1 MESFTWWSDEHK
13 ALAEDIKKFVDKIMP
28 RAEEAF
34 WERQFPRDVIESIA
48 KEGYFGAGVPKDYG
62 GMGLGA
68 TGACIAIEEISRLP
82 GAGWIFGAAMLGGWH
97 QVIDFGTEEQKKHF
111 LPRMAK
117 GELGAVAMTEPGVG
131 TDVASIE
138 TSARREGDKYII
150 NGKKRF
156 ATSTGTA
163 ARYMLYAC
171 TSDDPEDIR
180 KHRQLTGFIIEKGMP
195 GFTIEKINEVM
206 GFDNVPNGYM
216 SLIDVPVPIAN
227 RIGEEGEG
235 WRVMV
240 LALNYERA
248 LVSAQVLGSMRE
260 ALRAIISYGQ
270 RRIQFGKPTIDIPT
284 NQFKVADMLSKL
296 KLARLATYY
305 ATQRLDEGKSK
316 DAAVDCSVAK
326 VFGTDAA
333 VELGVEA
340 IQVMGGDGTTKFY
353 PLQRIL
359 NESKVAQIAGGT
371 NEAIKITIYRM
382 GLKAMAE
389 DFKMPRRVRHQKLGV
404 PITTSDKPKKLA
416 KIDEESLLAVLA
428 EDYRVNPGLYM
439 SLDDLKETFAVEDA
453 ELQKTLLSLET
464 KQLVRLHRKGET
476 ITLAKAT
483 YEGLKKANPPEYYRW
498 FPPWVKDEDIF

>member
-1 MESFTWWSDEHK
+1 MEAFTWWSDEYS
-13 ALAEDIKKFVDKIMP
+13 ALAESVKKFVDKVMP

-34 WERQFPRDVIESIA
+34 WEREFPKDILADIA
-48 KEGYFGAGVPKDYG
+48 KEGYFGAGVPKEYG

-82 GAGWIFGAAMLGGWH
+82 GVGWIFGAAMLGGWH
-97 QVIDFGTEEQKKHF
+97 QVIDFGTEEQKKRF
-111 LPRMAK
+111 LPRMVE
-117 GELGAVAMTEPGVG
+117 GELGAVGMTEPYVG

-138 TSARREGDKYII
+138 TYAQRQGDKYII

-156 ATSTGTA
+156 VTGTGAA
-163 ARYMLYAC
+163 ARYMLYAR
-171 TSDDPEDIR
+171 TNDDPEAIR
-180 KHRQLTGFIIEKGMP
+180 RHRHLTGFIVERGMP
-195 GFTIEKINEVM
+195 GFSVEKINEVM
-206 GFDNVPNGYM
+206 GFDNVPNGYL
-216 SLIDVPVPIAN
+216 SLSDVPVPLAN

-248 LVSAQVLGSMRE
+248 LVSAQVLGTMRE
-260 ALRAIISYGQ
+260 TLRAVISYGQ
-270 RRIQFGKPTIDIPT
+270 RRIQFGQPTIDIPT
-284 NQFKVADMLSKL
+284 NQFKVADMLAKL

-305 ATQRLDEGKSK
+305 ATQRLDQGL
-316 DAAVDCSVAK
+316 DAAVDCSICK
-326 VFGTDAA
+326 VYNTDVA
-333 VELGVEA
+333 VEVGVEA

-371 NEAIKITIYRM
+371 NEAIKLTIYRM

-389 DFKMPRRVRHQKLGV
+389 DFRMPRRIRHDKLGV
-404 PITTSDKPKKLA
+404 PITTSDKPKRLTKV
-416 KIDEESLLAVLA
+416 DEDSLLAVLA

-439 SLDDLKETFAVEDA
+439 SLEDIKESFAVSDA
-453 ELQKTLLSLET
+453 ELEKRLVSLET
-464 KQLVRLHRKGET
+464 KGLVRLQRKGEA
-476 ITLAKAT
+476 ITLAKAS
-483 YEGLKKANPPEYYRW
+483 YEGLKAANPAQHYRW

>member
-1 MESFTWWSDEHK
+1 METFNWWSDGHR
-13 ALAEDIKKFVDKIMP
+13 ALADEVGKFVDKIMP

-34 WERQFPRDVIESIA
+34 WEREFPRDIIEKIA
-48 KEGYFGAGVPKDYG
+48 KEGYFGAGVPKEYG

-68 TGACIAIEEISRLP
+68 TGACIVIEEISRMP

-97 QVIDFGTEEQKKHF
+97 QVIDFGTEEQKKRF

-131 TDVASIE
+131 TDVASME
-138 TSARREGDKYII
+138 TSAKREGDNYII

-156 ATSTGTA
+156 ATGTGVA
-163 ARYMLYAC
+163 ARYMLYAR

-180 KHRQLTGFIIEKGMP
+180 RRRHLTGFVVEKGMP

-206 GFDNVPNGYM
+206 GFDNVPNGYL
-216 SLIDVPVPIAN
+216 SLIDVPVPVAN

-248 LVSAQVLGSMRE
+248 LISAQVLGSMRE
-260 ALRAIISYGQ
+260 ALKAIISYGQ

-284 NQFKVADMLSKL
+284 NQFKVADMMSKL
-296 KLARLATYY
+296 KLSRLATYY
-305 ATQRLDEGKSK
+305 AAQRLDEGKSK
-316 DAAVDCSVAK
+316 DAAVDCSIAK

-333 VELGVEA
+333 VEVGVEA
-340 IQVMGGDGTTKFY
+340 IQVMGGDGATKFY
-353 PLQRIL
+353 PLTRIV

-382 GLKAMAE
+382 GLRAMAE
-389 DFKMPRRVRHQKLGV
+389 DFRMPRRIRHQKLGV
-404 PITTSDKPKKLA
+404 PITTSDKPKKLS
-416 KIDEESLLAVLA
+416 KIDEKSLLAVLA
-428 EDYRVNPGLYM
+428 EDYIVNPGLYM
-439 SLDDLKETFAVEDA
+439 SLEDIKETFDVEDA
-453 ELQKTLLSLET
+453 ELGKTLLSLEK
-464 KQLVRLHRKGET
+464 KQLVRLHRKGEK
-476 ITLAKAT
+476 ITLAKAS
-483 YEGLKKANPPEYYRW
+483 YEGLKKANPPEHYRW
-498 FPPWVKDEDIF
+498 FPPWVKEEDIF

>member
-1 MESFTWWSDEHK
+1 MEAFTWWSDEHK
-13 ALAEDIKKFVDKIMP
+13 SLADEVGKFVDRVMP

-34 WERQFPRDVIESIA
+34 WEREFPRDILASIA
-48 KEGYFGAGVPKDYG
+48 EEGYFGAGVPKEYG

-68 TGACIAIEEISRLP
+68 TGACIVIEEVSRMP
-82 GAGWIFGAAMLGGWH
+82 GVGWIFGAAMLGGWH
-97 QVIDFGTEEQKKHF
+97 QVIDFGTEEQKKRF
-111 LPRMAK
+111 LPRMVK
-117 GELGAVAMTEPGVG
+117 GELGAVAMTEPAVG
-131 TDVASIE
+131 TDVAGIE
-138 TSARREGDKYII
+138 TFAKRQGDKYII

-156 ATSTGTA
+156 VTGTGVA
-163 ARYMLYAC
+163 DRYMLYAR

-180 KHRQLTGFIIEKGMP
+180 RHRHLTGFIVEKGMP

-206 GFDNVPNGYM
+206 GFDNVPNGYL
-216 SLIDVPVPIAN
+216 SLVDVPVPLAN

-248 LVSAQVLGSMRE
+248 LVSAQVLGTMRE
-260 ALRAIISYGQ
+260 TLRAVVSYGQ

-284 NQFKVADMLSKL
+284 NQFKVADMMAKL
-296 KLARLATYY
+296 KLARLSTYY
-305 ATQRLDEGKSK
+305 AAQRLDKGQ
-316 DAAVDCSVAK
+316 DAAVDCSICK
-326 VFGTDAA
+326 VFNTDVA
-333 VELGVEA
+333 VEVGVEA

-371 NEAIKITIYRM
+371 NEAIKLTIYRM
-382 GLKAMAE
+382 GLKAMAD
-389 DFKMPRRVRHQKLGV
+389 DFKMPHRVRHSKLGV
-404 PITTSDKPKKLA
+404 PITSADRPKKLS
-416 KIDEESLLAVLA
+416 KVNEDSLLAVLA

-439 SLDDLKETFAVEDA
+439 SREDLKEAFDVSDT
-453 ELQKTLLSLET
+453 ELDRVLLALES
-464 KQLVRLHRKGET
+464 KQLVRLHRKGEA

-483 YEGLKKANPPEYYRW
+483 YEGLKKANPPEHYRW

>member
-1 MESFTWWSDEHK
+1 MEAFTWWSEGHK
-13 ALAEDIKKFVDKIMP
+13 SLAGEVGKFVDKIMP

-34 WERQFPRDVIESIA
+34 WEREFPRDIMESIA
-48 KEGYFGAGVPKDYG
+48 TEGYFSAGVPKEYG

-68 TGACIAIEEISRLP
+68 TGACIVIEEISRLP
-82 GAGWIFGAAMLGGWH
+82 GAGWIFGASMLGGWH
-97 QVIDFGTEEQKKHF
+97 QVIDFGTEEQKKRF
-111 LPRMAK
+111 LPRMAR

-138 TSARREGDKYII
+138 TSARRQGDKYII

-156 ATSTGTA
+156 ATGTGA
-163 ARYMLYAC
+163 ADRYMLYAR
-171 TSDDPEDIR
+171 TSGDPEAVR
-180 KHRQLTGFIIEKGMP
+180 RHRHLTGFIVEKGMP

-206 GFDNVPNGYM
+206 GFDNVPNGYL

-270 RRIQFGKPTIDIPT
+270 RRIQFGKPTIEIPT

-305 ATQRLDEGKSK
+305 ATQRLDSGQ
-316 DAAVDCSVAK
+316 DAAVDCSIAK
-326 VFGTDAA
+326 VFGTDVA
-333 VELGVEA
+333 VEVGVEA

-353 PLQRIL
+353 PLTRIL

-382 GLKAMAE
+382 GLKAMAD
-389 DFKMPRRVRHQKLGV
+389 DFKMPRRVRHAKLGV
-404 PITTSDKPKKLA
+404 PITSAEKPKKLS
-416 KIDEESLLAVLA
+416 KIDEKSLLAVLA

-439 SLDDLKETFAVEDA
+439 SLDDLKERFAVSDA
-453 ELQKTLLSLET
+453 ELERVLLSLET
-464 KQLVRLHRKGET
+464 KELVRLHRQGET

-483 YEGLKKANPPEYYRW
+483 YEGLKKANPPEHYRW
-498 FPPWVKDEDIF
+498 FPPWVKEEDIF

>member
-1 MESFTWWSDEHK
+1 MEAFSWWSEEHK
-13 ALAEDIKKFVDKIMP
+13 KLAGDVGKFVDKIMP

-34 WERQFPRDVIESIA
+34 WQREFPRDIITSIA
-48 KEGYFGAGVPKDYG
+48 KEGYFGAGVPKEYG

-68 TGACIAIEEISRLP
+68 TGACIVIEEISRMP
-82 GAGWIFGAAMLGGWH
+82 GVGWIFGGAMLGGWH
-97 QVIDFGTEEQKKHF
+97 QVIDFGSEEQKKRF

-131 TDVASIE
+131 TDVAGIE
-138 TSARREGDKYII
+138 TYARRQGDKYIVS
-150 NGKKRF
+150 GKKRF
-156 ATSTGTA
+156 ATGTGA
-163 ARYMLYAC
+163 AGRYMLYAR

-180 KHRQLTGFIIEKGMP
+180 RHRHLTGFIVEKGMP

-206 GFDNVPNGYM
+206 GFDNVPNGYL
-216 SLIDVPVPIAN
+216 SLIDVPVPLKN

-260 ALRAIISYGQ
+260 ALRAVISYGQ

-284 NQFKVADMLSKL
+284 NQFKVADMLAKL
-296 KLARLATYY
+296 KLARLSTYY
-305 ATQRLDEGKSK
+305 AAQHLDSGQN
-316 DAAVDCSVAK
+316 AAVDCSVCK
-326 VFGTDAA
+326 VFSTDAA
-333 VELGVEA
+333 VEVGVEA

-371 NEAIKITIYRM
+371 NEAIKLTIYRM
-382 GLKAMAE
+382 GLRVMAD
-389 DFKMPRRVRHQKLGV
+389 DFRMPHRVRHSKLGV
-404 PITTSDKPKKLA
+404 PITSAEKPA
-416 KIDEESLLAVLA
+416 KRSKVDEDSLLAVLA

-439 SLDDLKETFAVEDA
+439 SFEDVKETFAVSDA
-453 ELQKTLLSLET
+453 ELERVLLALET
-464 KQLVRLHRKGET
+464 KGLVSLHRKGET
-476 ITLAKAT
+476 ITLAKAS
-483 YEGLKKANPPEYYRW
+483 YEGLKKANPPEHYRW
-498 FPPWVKDEDIF
+498 FPPWVKEEDIF

>member
-1 MESFTWWSDEHK
+1 MESFTWWSDGHK
-13 ALAEDIKKFVDKIMP
+13 ALAGDVGKFVDKIMP

-34 WERQFPRDVIESIA
+34 WDREFPRGIIEEIA
-48 KEGYFGAGVPKDYG
+48 KEGYFGAGVPKEYG

-82 GAGWIFGAAMLGGWH
+82 GAGWIFGASMLGGWH
-97 QVIDFGTEEQKKHF
+97 QVIDFGTEEQKKRF

-138 TSARREGDKYII
+138 TYAKREGDKYII

-156 ATSTGTA
+156 ATGTGA
-163 ARYMLYAC
+163 ADRYMLYAR
-171 TSDDPEDIR
+171 TSDDPEAVR
-180 KHRQLTGFIIEKGMP
+180 RHRHLTGFIVEKGMP

-206 GFDNVPNGYM
+206 GFDNVPNGYL
-216 SLIDVPVPIAN
+216 SLIDVPVPLAN

-305 ATQRLDEGKSK
+305 ATDRLDKGQ
-316 DAAVDCSVAK
+316 DAAVDCSIAK

-353 PLQRIL
+353 PLTRIL

-382 GLKAMAE
+382 GLKAMAD
-389 DFKMPRRVRHQKLGV
+389 DFKMPRRVRHAKLGV
-404 PITTSDKPKKLA
+404 PMTSAEKPKKLS
-416 KIDEESLLAVLA
+416 KIGEDSLLAVLA

-439 SLDDLKETFAVEDA
+439 SLDDLKERFAVGDA
-453 ELQKTLLSLET
+453 ELERVLLSLEA
-464 KQLVRLHRKGET
+464 KELVRLHRQGEM
-476 ITLAKAT
+476 ITLAKAS
-483 YEGLKKANPPEYYRW
+483 YEGLKKVNPPEYYRW

>member
-13 ALAEDIKKFVDKIMP
+13 ALAENVKKFVDKIMP

-34 WERQFPRDVIESIA
+34 WERKFPRDIIESIA
-48 KEGYFGAGVPKDYG
+48 KEGYFGAGVPRKYG

-97 QVIDFGTEEQKKHF
+97 QVIDFGTEEQKKRF

-138 TSARREGDKYII
+138 TSAKRQGDKYII

-156 ATSTGTA
+156 ATGTGVGN
-163 ARYMLYAC
+163 RYMLYAR

-180 KHRQLTGFIIEKGMP
+180 KHHQLTGFIVEKGMP

-216 SLIDVPVPIAN
+216 SLIDVPVPVAN
-227 RIGEEGEG
+227 RIGEEGQG

-240 LALNYERA
+240 MALNYERA
-248 LVSAQVLGSMRE
+248 LISAQVLGSMRE

-284 NQFKVADMLSKL
+284 NQFKVADMLGKL

-305 ATQRLDEGKSK
+305 AAQRLDEGK
-316 DAAVDCSVAK
+316 DAAVDCSVAN

-333 VELGVEA
+333 VEVGVEA

-382 GLKAMAE
+382 CLRAMAE
-389 DFKMPRRVRHQKLGV
+389 DFRMPRRVRHGKLGV
-404 PITTSDKPKKLA
+404 PITSSDKPKKLS

-439 SLDDLKETFAVEDA
+439 SLDDIKERFAVEET
-453 ELQKTLLSLET
+453 ELEKTLLSLEA
-464 KQLVRLHRKGET
+464 KELVKLNRKSEA

>member
-1 MESFTWWSDEHK
+1 MEAFTWWSDEQK
-13 ALAEDIKKFVDKIMP
+13 NLAGDVGKFVDKIMP

-34 WERQFPRDVIESIA
+34 WEREFPRDIMEDIA
-48 KEGYFGAGVPKDYG
+48 DEGYFGAGVPKEYG

-68 TGACIAIEEISRLP
+68 TGACIVIEEMSRMP
-82 GAGWIFGAAMLGGWH
+82 GVGWIFGAAMLGGWH
-97 QVIDFGTEEQKKHF
+97 QVIDFGTEEQKKRF

-117 GELGAVAMTEPGVG
+117 GELGAVAMTEPFVG

-138 TSARREGDKYII
+138 TSAKRQGDKYII

-156 ATSTGTA
+156 VTGTGVA
-163 ARYMLYAC
+163 GRYMLYAR

-180 KHRQLTGFIIEKGMP
+180 RHRHLTGFIVEKGMP

-206 GFDNVPNGYM
+206 GFDNVPNGYL
-216 SLIDVPVPIAN
+216 SLVDVPVPLAN
-227 RIGEEGEG
+227 RIGEEGGG

-248 LVSAQVLGSMRE
+248 LISAQVLGTMRE
-260 ALRAIISYGQ
+260 TLRAVISYGQ

-284 NQFKVADMLSKL
+284 NQFKVADMIAKL
-296 KLARLATYY
+296 KLARLSTYY
-305 ATQRLDEGKSK
+305 ATQRLDEGL
-316 DAAVDCSVAK
+316 DAAVDCSICK
-326 VFGTDAA
+326 VYNTDVA
-333 VELGVEA
+333 VEVGVEA

-353 PLQRIL
+353 PLRRIL

-371 NEAIKITIYRM
+371 NEAIKLTIYRM
-382 GLKAMAE
+382 GLRAMAD
-389 DFKMPRRVRHQKLGV
+389 DFKMPRRVRHTKLGV
-404 PITTSDKPKKLA
+404 PITSADKPKNLSKFSE
-416 KIDEESLLAVLA
+416 DNLLAVLA

-439 SLDDLKETFAVEDA
+439 SLEELKEFFDIGDA
-453 ELQKTLLSLET
+453 ELEKALLSLET
-464 KQLVRLHRKGET
+464 KELVRLHRQGEK

-483 YEGLKKANPPEYYRW
+483 YEGLKKANSPEHYRW

>member
-1 MESFTWWSDEHK
+1 MEAFSWWDDKHK
-13 ALAEDIKKFVDKIMP
+13 ALAGDVKQFVDKVMP
-28 RAEEAF
+28 RAEEVF
-34 WERQFPRDVIESIA
+34 WQRQFPRDIMESIA

-68 TGACIAIEEISRLP
+68 TGACIAIEEFSRLP
-82 GAGWIFGAAMLGGWH
+82 GAGWIFGASMLGGWH
-97 QVIDFGTEEQKKHF
+97 QVIDFGSEEQKKRF

-117 GELGAVAMTEPGVG
+117 GELGGVAMTEPGVG

-138 TSARREGDKYII
+138 SYAKRQGDKYII

-156 ATSTGTA
+156 VTGTGA
-163 ARYMLYAC
+163 AGRYMLYAR
-171 TSDDPEDIR
+171 TSDDPEAIR
-180 KHRQLTGFIIEKGMP
+180 RHRHLTGFIVEKGMP

-206 GFDNVPNGYM
+206 GFDNVPNGYL

-248 LVSAQVLGSMRE
+248 MVSAQVLGSMRE

-270 RRIQFGKPTIDIPT
+270 RRIQFGQPTIDIPT
-284 NQFKVADMLSKL
+284 NQFKVADMLAKL
-296 KLARLATYY
+296 KLSRLATYY
-305 ATQRLDEGKSK
+305 AAQRLDKGQ

-326 VFGTDAA
+326 VFATDAA
-333 VELGVEA
+333 VEVGVEA

-353 PLQRIL
+353 PLRRIL

-371 NEAIKITIYRM
+371 NEAIKLTIYRM
-382 GLKAMAE
+382 GLRAMAD

-404 PITTSDKPKKLA
+404 PITSSDKPNKLS
-416 KIDEESLLAVLA
+416 KISEESLLAVLA

-439 SLDDLKETFAVEDA
+439 SLEDLKEHFAVEDA
-453 ELQKTLLSLET
+453 ELEKTLLSLEAEE
-464 KQLVRLHRKGET
+464 LVRLYRKGET

>member
-1 MESFTWWSDEHK
+1 MESFTWWNDEHK
-13 ALAEDIKKFVDKIMP
+13 ALTEDVREFVDRITP

-34 WERQFPRDVIESIA
+34 WERRFPMDILESIA
-48 KEGYFGAGVPKDYG
+48 KEGYFGAGVPKEYG

-97 QVIDFGTEEQKKHF
+97 QVIDFGTEEQKKRF

-138 TSARREGDKYII
+138 TSAKRQGDKYII

-156 ATSTGTA
+156 ATGTGVGN
-163 ARYMLYAC
+163 RYMLYAR

-180 KHRQLTGFIIEKGMP
+180 KHRQLTGFIVEKGMP

-206 GFDNVPNGYM
+206 GFDNVPNGYL
-216 SLIDVPVPIAN
+216 SLIDVPVPVAN
-227 RIGEEGEG
+227 RIGEEGQG

-240 LALNYERA
+240 MALNYERA
-248 LVSAQVLGSMRE
+248 LVSAQVLGAMRE
-260 ALRAIISYGQ
+260 ALRAIVSYGQ

-305 ATQRLDEGKSK
+305 AAQRLDEGK

-404 PITTSDKPKKLA
+404 PITSSEKPKKLT
-416 KIDEESLLAVLA
+416 KINEESLLAVLA

-439 SLDDLKETFAVEDA
+439 SLEDLKEAFAVSDA
-453 ELQKTLLSLET
+453 ELGKTLLSLEA
-464 KQLVRLHRKGET
+464 KELVKLQRKGET
-476 ITLAKAT
+476 IALAKAT
-483 YEGLKKANPPEYYRW
+483 YEGLKKANPPDYYRW